1 MRYHNYFEKKEV
13 EYRNKII
20 ANFRAKNQ
28 IHENKTKKEN
38 NLNLNKDYNLYK
50 DENDNNKRNP
60 HHNII
65 KIIL

>member
-1 MRYHNYFEKKEV
+1 MRYHNYFEKKEI
-13 EYRNKII
+13 EYRKKII
-20 ANFRAKNQ
+20 DNFRTKNQ
-28 IHENKTKKEN
+28 IHENKIKKES
-38 NLNLNKDYNLYK
+38 NLNLNKGYNINK

>member
-1 MRYHNYFEKKEV
+1 MRYHNYFEKKEI

-20 ANFRAKNQ
+20 DNFRTKNQ
-28 IHENKTKKEN
+28 IHENKTKKES
-38 NLNLNKDYNLYK
+38 NLNLNKGYNINK

>member
-1 MRYHNYFEKKEV
+1 MRYHNYFEEKEV

-20 ANFRAKNQ
+20 DNFRTKNQ
-28 IHENKTKKEN
+28 IHENKVKKES
-38 NLNLNKDYNLYK
+38 NLNLNEGYNINK

>member
-1 MRYHNYFEKKEV
+1 MSYHNYFEKKEV

-20 ANFRAKNQ
+20 ANFRTKNQ
-28 IHENKTKKEN
+28 IHENKTKKES
-38 NLNLNKDYNLYK
+38 NLNLNKGYNINK

>member
-1 MRYHNYFEKKEV
+1 MRYHNYFEKKEI

-20 ANFRAKNQ
+20 ENFRKKNQ
-28 IHENKTKKEN
+28 IHESKEKKETK
-38 NLNLNKDYNLYK
+38 LNFNKDYNINK

>member
-1 MRYHNYFEKKEV
+1 MRYHNYFEKKEI

-20 ANFRAKNQ
+20 DNFRTKNQ
-28 IHENKTKKEN
+28 IHENKVKKES
-38 NLNLNKDYNLYK
+38 NLNLNEGYNINK

>member
-1 MRYHNYFEKKEV
+1 MRYHNYFEKKEI

-20 ANFRAKNQ
+20 DNFRTKNQ
-28 IHENKTKKEN
+28 IHENKTKKESN
-38 NLNLNKDYNLYK
+38 INLNKGYNINK